1 MQNTR
6 THILEVV
13 QAHQTETV
21 AGLAR
26 DLGLAPATVRR
37 HLDILQRDG
46 FLKYEEFRHGK
57 GRPEHVFS
65 LTETGHEQLPKDYD
79 ALLSDLVSELA
90 TFDEEDTKGRSGEE
104 LVERALG
111 KIAQRAVEPY
121 LKEHGAD
128 RIGALRQLLTDR
140 DFAPELEVSEHGVR
154 IVLNNC
160 PFRMAAKDNPAI
172 CSFDMGLIWGVL
184 ETDAKREACIR
195 EGDSCCTYVVA
206 GQTSLDPSTDSGH
219 AFSGIQALSA
229 DSTANPPRG

>member
-21 AGLAR
+21 AGLSR
-26 DLGLAPATVRR
+26 DLGLAPATIRR

-46 FLKYEEFRHGK
+46 FLKYEEFRHGT

-79 ALLSDLVSELA
+79 ALLSELVSELA

-104 LVERALG
+104 LVEHALG
-111 KIAQRAVEPY
+111 NIAQRAVEPY
-121 LKEHGAD
+121 IKEHGAN
-128 RIGALRQLLTDR
+128 RIEALRQLLTDR
-140 DFAPELEVSEHGVR
+140 DFAPELEVTANGVR

-172 CSFDMGLIWGVL
+172 CSFDTGLIWGVF
-184 ETDAKREACIR
+184 ETDVEREACIR

-206 GQTSLDPSTDSGH
+206 DMPSAVASQTSLDILGSE
-219 AFSGIQALSA
+219 AFSA